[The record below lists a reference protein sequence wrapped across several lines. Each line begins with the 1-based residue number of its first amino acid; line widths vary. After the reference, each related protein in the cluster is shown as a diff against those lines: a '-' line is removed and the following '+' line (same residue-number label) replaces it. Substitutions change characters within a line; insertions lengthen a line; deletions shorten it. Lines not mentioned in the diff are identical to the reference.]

1 MRSKPELC
9 YTTASGTV
17 EGVASYRG
25 AKLHCTLTAVVVA
38 EWLRRQTRNLLGS
51 ARAGSNPADY
61 AFFSPSLFVCLP
73 YVCNLYT
80 LFLLLHPLFKISSFS
95 FNLPLPPNPFHWY
108 AGFLSPVL
116 CCTCTLLQFTRA
128 RQGPSLNCVGF
139 TPRDPDDISLSFESR
154 FESGNLSKAV
164 QVYVCVCMHPY
175 VCVCVCVCMCV
186 CVCV

>member
-1 MRSKPELC
+1 MQRI
-9 YTTASGTV
+9 
-17 EGVASYRG
+17 
-25 AKLHCTLTAVVVA
+25 LTAVVVA

-73 YVCNLYT
+73 YLCNLYT

-95 FNLPLPPNPFHWY
+95 FNLPLPPNPCHCY
-108 AGFLSPVL
+108 AGLLSPVL
-116 CCTCTLLQFTRA
+116 CCTCTLLLQFTRA

-139 TPRDPDDISLSFESR
+139 APRDPDDIRLSFESR

-164 QVYVCVCMHPY
+164 QVYVY
-175 VCVCVCVCMCV
+175 VCVCVCVHTSMCACRMKV
-186 CVCV
+186 